1 MTTQA
6 DHFYAVR
13 RDEDMWPPDVL
24 AAETWRAP
32 PLEID
37 EGSADAG
44 SFSVDGARITV
55 SLDGPCLVIA
65 VERGKLDA
73 GQTLDIVD
81 LICSNV
87 ERATGHDVLLFASPP
102 PVGHARLPR
111 RVKRVEP
118 TWLGRVLPYLL
129 LLVRGAVLFVPFPQ
143 TRRARIRL
151 EGRLD
156 AAFFEAGPGPYCLVA
171 RPASGIPDL
180 EATCRTA
187 NGWTD
192 EKGNLRLAIGGG
204 HPDRVA
210 IVGSDDSAFTVYVST
225 ERPRWRS
232 AAGLVSW
239 YADWH
244 PREAVADLA
253 ILRHGESA
261 ATISL
266 PVGTLSDGDRDGD
279 VTWNVGEL
287 SAGQDAR

>member
-1 MTTQA
+1 MTKQA
-6 DHFYAVR
+6 DYFYVVR
-13 RDEDMWPPDVL
+13 RDEGVWPPEVL

-37 EGSADAG
+37 EGSADES
-44 SFSVDGARITV
+44 SFSVGGARFTL
-55 SLDGPCLVIA
+55 SLDAPCLVIA
-65 VERGKLDA
+65 VERGKLAA

-87 ERATGHDVLLFASPP
+87 ERATGHDVVLFTSPP
-102 PVGHARLPR
+102 PVGQAHLSR
-111 RVKRVEP
+111 RVTPAQP
-118 TWLGRVLPYLL
+118 TWLGRALPYLL
-129 LLVRGAVLFVPFPQ
+129 LLVCAAVLFVPFPQ
-143 TRRARIRL
+143 TGRARIHL

-171 RPASGIPDL
+171 RPASGLPDL

-187 NGWTD
+187 NGWPD
-192 EKGNLRLAIGGG
+192 ERGNLRLAIGGG

-210 IVGSDDSAFTVYVST
+210 IVRSDDKAFTVYVST

-266 PVGTLSDGDRDGD
+266 PDGTVSDGDGD

-287 SAGQDAR
+287 SARQNAR

>member
-1 MTTQA
+1 MTSAQSA
-6 DHFYAVR
+6 IAALFLYASLPILRNTYAGITEVDAQLIEAAR
-13 RDEDMWPPDVL
+13 VSDVL
-24 AAETWRAP
+24 AP
-32 PLEID
+32 
-37 EGSADAG
+37 
-44 SFSVDGARITV
+44 
-55 SLDGPCLVIA
+55 
-65 VERGKLDA
+65 
-73 GQTLDIVD
+73 TLGD
-81 LICSNV
+81 
-87 ERATGHDVLLFASPP
+87 
-102 PVGHARLPR
+102 
-111 RVKRVEP
+111 
-118 TWLGRVLPYLL
+118 
-129 LLVRGAVLFVPFPQ
+129 
-143 TRRARIRL
+143 
-151 EGRLD
+151 RLD